1 MGETDNYRRCLKFS
15 WFSGYYHRFAKPKK
29 LVSAPILVLPES
41 SKHFILYIDA
51 FCVGLSY
58 VFIKEGR
65 VISYA
70 SRKLRL
76 RRIILHMT

>member
-1 MGETDNYRRCLKFS
+1 MMKLNMKGAPFVWDDDCEVNSCTLK
-15 WFSGYYHRFAKPKK
+15 KK

-58 VFIKEGR
+58 VFCRR
-65 VISYA
+65 VG
-70 SRKLRL
+70 
-76 RRIILHMT
+76 

>member
-41 SKHFILYIDA
+41 GKRFIVYTDA
-51 FCVGLSY
+51 FCVSLSY
-58 VFIKEGR
+58 VFCRR
-65 VISYA
+65 VG
-70 SRKLRL
+70 
-76 RRIILHMT
+76 